1 MSRVFTLRLGGE
13 AKRSEVGSV
22 MSAIQR
28 RAGLDTWRHTQVFSE
43 SMPALKKT
51 LLASR
56 PAVVIPLGRKN
67 TVLTDCL
74 VRDAHH
80 AAHRVPPECAGKR
93 WGLFLVS

>member
-1 MSRVFTLRLGGE
+1 
-13 AKRSEVGSV
+13 

-28 RAGLDTWRHTQVFSE
+28 RAGLDTWRHSQVFSE

-56 PAVVIPLGRKN
+56 PAVVIPLGRKT

-74 VRDAHH
+74 VRDALH
-80 AAHRVPPECAGKR
+80 APRRLPPECVGKR
-93 WGLFLVS
+93 WGLFLGFLSAPLRQG